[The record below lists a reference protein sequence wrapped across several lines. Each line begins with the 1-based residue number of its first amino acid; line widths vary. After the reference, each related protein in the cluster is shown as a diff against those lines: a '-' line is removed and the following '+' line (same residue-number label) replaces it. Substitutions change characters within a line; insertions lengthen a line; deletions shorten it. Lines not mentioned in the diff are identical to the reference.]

1 MGKGLVPS
9 ELIEFQEDF
18 SEGLLGNVL
27 VVGISA
33 DLITNNF

>member
-1 MGKGLVPS
+1 MGKGLVAS
-9 ELIEFQEDF
+9 ELIEFEKDF